1 MCGSSSDEQIRGI
14 GKEPR
19 RKAQEATE
27 MFTTDSVKAEVTYR
41 RERLSRDYG
50 HGRTARRTGA
60 RRHLVHLFTKNV

>member
-19 RKAQEATE
+19 RTAQEATE

-41 RERLSRDYG
+41 RERLARDY
-50 HGRTARRTGA
+50 GRTARRTGA

>member
-1 MCGSSSDEQIRGI
+1 
-14 GKEPR
+14 
-19 RKAQEATE
+19 

-41 RERLSRDYG
+41 RERLARDYG